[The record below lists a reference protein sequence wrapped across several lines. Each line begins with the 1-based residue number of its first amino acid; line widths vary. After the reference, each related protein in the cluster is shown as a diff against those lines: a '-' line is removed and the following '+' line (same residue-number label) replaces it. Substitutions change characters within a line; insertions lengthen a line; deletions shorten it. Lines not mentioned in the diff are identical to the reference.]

1 MGFAQG
7 VGGDLDH
14 GRAITPHHPARSLL
28 ARTSLRAVLPARRA
42 KAFARIQPE
51 MNLGTSS
58 FQATKCYIRLAP
70 WALVL
75 LITHWG

>member
-42 KAFARIQPE
+42 KTFARIQPE

-58 FQATKCYIRLAP
+58 FQATKCYIRLAR
-70 WALVL
+70 ALVL